1 MKVKEFGHIAYRVKD
16 MEVSVKFY
24 TEILGFTKLHEI
36 PTPNGNIVFL
46 ELSGKQSLE
55 LFCGGEDELKITDK
69 TRGYMHLC
77 IIVEGLKELA
87 EFVASKGIP
96 FYQEP
101 RYAENLSVFRIL
113 DPDGNELEILE
124 RGADLPF

>member
-1 MKVKEFGHIAYRVKD
+1 MKVKEFGHIAYRVQD
-16 MEVSVKFY
+16 MEKSVRFY
-24 TEILGFTKLHEI
+24 EDVLGFKKIHEI

-55 LFCGGEDELKITDK
+55 LFPGGEEKIEIKDK
-69 TRGYMHLC
+69 SYGYIHLC

-87 EFVASKGIP
+87 EKVQSMGIP
-96 FYQEP
+96 FYKEP
-101 RYAENLSVFRIL
+101 SYGENLNVFRIL

-124 RGADLPF
+124 RGENLPF